1 MNRKKKKKKKMFM
14 DTTFGD
20 LPVRLVE
27 IKQKQISEIF
37 KEHNLSMSININL
50 TTINF
55 WWSISDDLFD
65 LKSDAPRPC
74 QKTNDAQ
81 IYIQAFLIIQNIW

>member
-1 MNRKKKKKKKMFM
+1 MFM

-55 WWSISDDLFD
+55 
-65 LKSDAPRPC
+65 
-74 QKTNDAQ
+74 
-81 IYIQAFLIIQNIW
+81 